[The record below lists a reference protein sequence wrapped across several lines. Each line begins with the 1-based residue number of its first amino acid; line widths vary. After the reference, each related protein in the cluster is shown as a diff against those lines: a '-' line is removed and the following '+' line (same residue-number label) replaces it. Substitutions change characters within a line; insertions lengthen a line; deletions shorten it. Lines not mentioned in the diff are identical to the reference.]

1 VYKATR
7 YLVCLLAVGVFV
19 LASLAKCS
27 QYSEG
32 SPSYFAKAT
41 KMSGDRGQT
50 AAAVVPVIVPQVRPS
65 EPAVRVRVAVRD
77 PLLPPPVF
85 LDSFRFRP
93 PPARVA

>member
-1 VYKATR
+1 VQKVTR
-7 YLVCLLAVGVFV
+7 YLVCFLAVGVFV

-41 KMSGDRGQT
+41 KMSGDRVQT
-50 AAAVVPVIVPQVRPS
+50 AAAVVPAIVPQVRPP
-65 EPAVRVRVAVRD
+65 EPAVRVRVAAQE

-93 PPARVA
+93 PPAPVA